1 MLHDLAASQTAVIVT
16 SSDMYTGSQ
25 NRLDLIQSLV
35 PRTVYVL
42 GIYIM
47 FCLFVVNC

>member
-1 MLHDLAASQTAVIVT
+1 MLRELAASQTAVIVT
-16 SSDMYTGSQ
+16 CSEMYTGSQ

-42 GIYIM
+42 GIYI
-47 FCLFVVNC
+47 LSWG